1 MKAWFIF
8 KNNNEVIGN
17 PVGYTTKQGAM
28 KGLIG
33 KEDWNNL
40 RIKYPQYIPIEK
52 MTEELKNIGIY
63 YLNVNKTGYICQNKD
78 WMEKFWEPFVKQN
91 IQFIEKE
98 FEIVFKD

>member
-8 KNNNEVIGN
+8 KKNGGVIGN
-17 PVGYTTKQGAM
+17 PVGYTTKKGAI

-40 RIKYPQYIPIEK
+40 RLKYPHFIPIEE

-78 WMEKFWEPFVKQN
+78 WMEKIWQPFVEQN
-91 IQFIEKE
+91 FSFYEKE
-98 FEIVFKD
+98 FTIFFKA